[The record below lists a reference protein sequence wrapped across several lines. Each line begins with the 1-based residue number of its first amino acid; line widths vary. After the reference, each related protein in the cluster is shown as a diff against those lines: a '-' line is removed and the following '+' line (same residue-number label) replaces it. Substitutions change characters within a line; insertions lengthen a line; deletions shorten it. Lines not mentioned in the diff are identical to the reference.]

1 MPNRQ
6 DIPLSYKILIMIE
19 DRGEVASADILPLGP
34 MRQVIGSLGRLEGL
48 GYIERIK
55 REGQD
60 LFQLTDIGDAIL
72 DTTLS
77 YLPKNTHTWDEHW
90 HLILFD
96 IPEAHRSMRQLFRL
110 KLMDLGARILHASI
124 WITPYRA
131 IVDRFNVVLSDMKI
145 PKNVTLH
152 TFEVTSSDI
161 TPEEVEKL
169 WQLHSLS
176 RDYKAFFTQLEKE
189 IKTFRPSAET
199 TFRAKCLIYR
209 LAQLCK
215 RDPRLPAS
223 MMPPQWIGFQAS
235 NWYEKLRKW
244 CQT

>member
-1 MPNRQ
+1 MANRQ

-48 GYIERIK
+48 GYIERVK
-55 REGQD
+55 RSGQE
-60 LFQLTDIGDAIL
+60 LYQLTSIGDAIL

-77 YLPKNTHTWDEHW
+77 YLPKHTDNWDERW

-131 IVDRFNVVLSDMKI
+131 IVDRFHAVIGDMKI
-145 PKNVTLH
+145 PKGVTLH

-161 TPEEVEKL
+161 TPAEVEKL
-169 WQLHSLS
+169 WQLSSLS
-176 RDYKAFFTQLEKE
+176 RDYKSFFLQLEKE
-189 IKTFRPSAET
+189 MKTFTPSEAT
-199 TFRAKCLIYR
+199 TFRAKCLIYQ